1 MAQDEEQESGG
12 GCVAGIVGLCYWAM
26 LAASTIGPGTITL
39 MSKGGAEFGLRLCW
53 TIPIASLIAYCLQ
66 EAGARLQILQ
76 QTSFGGAM
84 RIHFQPQSDDQ
95 VPIAANIDAELDSLP
110 VVTADGAEDGPIVG
124 LASPATAA
132 VLSGDSLPTPKIS
145 IAMALMVVV
154 ANTFLEIAQFAG
166 LMAAVKYYAGDP
178 VTVRLAVSIMLAI
191 TVALILFKGN
201 VDKISQGLGLVVVV
215 MTVTFTISAMQT
227 GFELGELVTGFL
239 PQLPPASASGS
250 PSAPQAL
257 GMIATTALP
266 FNVFLASILAEGKTM
281 SETRTGVGF
290 STVVTAV
297 LSLLVVI
304 VGTGIDLSDGS
315 DFSLSKLTKH
325 IGVSSGPAS
334 EFMFVGGLF
343 AASLSSALTVALGA
357 AIACQSLLST
367 GPADESWAPDSK
379 SYRGIVAF
387 QLVLSCVCVGLGIN
401 TVSLIMLSQVVGGV
415 LLPTVSF
422 CLLVCM
428 NSPRLAELR
437 RARAGKT
444 SGRQT
449 RRLNILLVFTC
460 TATCFL
466 AFTAVVPIV
475 TADGVTGTPLY
486 VISFL
491 AAMVM
496 LACSI
501 RVVRAQRRE
510 DRNKALSDSQQEV
523 PCESERNRAGSIA
536 RMEYARRVVLAH
548 QQDDDTTI
556 LKQFDPSTS
565 EHERCRSGSLAR
577 MEAARMKVLADF
589 REEDNHDN
597 L

>member
-1 MAQDEEQESGG
+1 
-12 GCVAGIVGLCYWAM
+12 M

-39 MSKGGAEFGLRLCW
+39 MSKGGAEFGLRLIW

-66 EAGARLQILQ
+66 EGGARLQILQ

-84 RIHFQPQSDDQ
+84 RIHFQPESDQQ
-95 VPIAANIDAELDSLP
+95 VPVAANIDAELARLP
-110 VVTADGAEDGPIVG
+110 EVSAEDGEGGSVVG
-124 LASPATAA
+124 MASPATAA

-145 IAMALMVVV
+145 IAMATMVVV

-178 VTVRLAVSIMLAI
+178 VAVRLAVSIMLAI

-215 MTVTFTISAMQT
+215 MTVTFTISASQT

-239 PQLPPASASGS
+239 PQMPDKSASGS

-290 STVVTAV
+290 STAVTAV

-304 VGTGIDLSDGS
+304 VGTGVDLSDGS
-315 DFSLSKLTKH
+315 EFSLSKLTKQ
-325 IGVSSGPAS
+325 IGLSSGSAS

-367 GPADESWAPDSK
+367 GPADQSWASDSK
-379 SYRGIVAF
+379 RYRGIVVV

-475 TADGVTGTPLY
+475 TADACTGTPLY
-486 VISFL
+486 VVSFL

-496 LACSI
+496 LACAT

-510 DRNKALSDSQQEV
+510 DRNEALRTSQREE
-523 PCESERNRAGSIA
+523 PCESERNRAGSIVRMEQA
-536 RMEYARRVVLAH
+536 RMVVLAH

-556 LKQFDPSTS
+556 LKQFDPSKS
-565 EHERCRSGSLAR
+565 ESERCRSGSLAR
-577 MEAARMKVLADF
+577 MEAARMKVLSDF
-589 REEDNHDN
+589 GEEDNHDN